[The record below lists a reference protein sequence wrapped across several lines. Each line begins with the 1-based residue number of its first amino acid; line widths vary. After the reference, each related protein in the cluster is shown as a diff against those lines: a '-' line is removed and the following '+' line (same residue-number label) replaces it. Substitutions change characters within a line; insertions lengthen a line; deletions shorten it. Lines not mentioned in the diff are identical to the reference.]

1 MYTYQHK
8 YNMKTY
14 IDKNE
19 FKIITQIIL
28 KISTYE
34 SKLSC
39 LFAVVIILDVLLLEP
54 AFNLPIFMC
63 IRPIVV

>member
-1 MYTYQHK
+1 ME
-8 YNMKTY
+8 TY
-14 IDKNE
+14 IRQNE
-19 FKIITQIIL
+19 FKIIAQSVL
-28 KISTYE
+28 KTSTYE

-39 LFAVVIILDVLLLEP
+39 LFAVVIKLDVLLLEP